1 MKYKAGCF
9 RRWASAVLV
18 GMIFLIA
25 SRTQANNVVIDGI
38 NWVYTNYPG
47 GIEITGIGYTAW
59 DPPNWSTF
67 ELVIRSSLYGS
78 PVVRLGNLACA
89 RWSKLKS
96 VVIPS
101 TVKGIGAEA
110 FLECSSLVSVSIPSS
125 VGYIEKGAF
134 KNCSQ
139 LEKLTLPA
147 GIGVISDSL
156 FSGCSSLSSVNIPMN
171 VTCLGS
177 WAFSN
182 CTNLPS
188 VSIPNGVTNI
198 GQRTFEMCCSL
209 RSISIPNNVKEIGQ
223 YAFSGCSNL
232 ISMAIPDSVTN
243 IGYMAFQNCSAL
255 KTLTVPGAWQG
266 TSKLAGTSVP
276 KECQVVYRADTNLT
290 IAPVSRNFEVE
301 GGSGAIVVSDA
312 DNGGGWGE
320 WGDELLHEWHASASE
335 DWITL
340 HTTNGWAGNPVA
352 YTVLATTNV
361 LARTGYIYVNGH
373 KFTINQAGYGAS
385 IAPTNTVCGWEGV
398 TGTIAVNAPEQIC
411 WTAQANASW
420 LSVTPGQGA
429 GPGNVTY
436 TVAPLTQIGT
446 RKGTLTIAGNTFTVS
461 QTAGGV
467 EVEYDTKL
475 FGADGGGAS
484 LAITLDAQIA
494 WTAGTAASWITL
506 YEGNEGTGN
515 GLIRYIVSPYVNGE
529 GSRTAAITVGDNVV
543 YISQRT
549 YDLSLD
555 LPGATVT
562 GRNGE
567 GSFGVSSESGAEWQ
581 AIKTASWISFVSGFS
596 SGSGNGVVKFRYTEN
611 NTGQIRTGKIIV
623 AGEVYTLQQMPRQL
637 IDISAET
644 GHGGTVEGSGKYD
657 LGETVELTAIP
668 DSGYAF
674 SHWTGSAESPDNPL
688 VFTADVPKSF
698 TAVFVPL
705 PIAFESVA
713 SGTDGVMLSWNNL
726 AWAVNYRL
734 FRGVTSALSSAE
746 VLAVIPNT
754 GNCTFLDE
762 TGEVDVKYWYWIEA
776 EGAKDDV
783 IGDPTTGTKKWA
795 WPDVQDE
802 ASVTAALTL
811 AVDARLGARIGSIKE
826 YEAFRT
832 WGAERGFEP
841 RAVRDSAHAWPSYV
855 LGSSSL
861 FNNEPTIKIDGLTPD
876 DGTGNSRTSGT
887 SWEVRVTVKD
897 GENAV
902 SVDATKVATLFEA
915 TRQIGDWTEPFQLQ
929 FSVIPKGTDG
939 DTLLFKVSPDEK
951 SAQSTFLRLGE

>member
-1 MKYKAGCF
+1 MKHKEEYIK
-9 RRWASAVLV
+9 RWAAAILTGMVFFMASNVHATSINADGLV
-18 GMIFLIA
+18 
-25 SRTQANNVVIDGI
+25 
-38 NWVYTNYPG
+38 WVYTNYPG
-47 GIEITGIGYTAW
+47 GVELTGSGYWVTN
-59 DPPNWSTF
+59 PPDWSIF
-67 ELVIRSSLYGS
+67 VLHIPSSFSGG
-78 PVVRLGNLACA
+78 PVVRLGKHACA
-89 RWSKLKS
+89 CWPKLKS
-96 VVIPS
+96 VIIPD
-101 TVKGIGAEA
+101 TVKSIGEEA
-110 FLECSSLVSVSIPSS
+110 FLECYSLVSVPIPTS
-125 VGYIEKGAF
+125 VSHIENGAF

-139 LEKLTLPA
+139 LKTLSLPS
-147 GIGVISDSL
+147 GIGQISDSL
-156 FSGCSSLSSVNIPMN
+156 FSGCSSLSSVNIPNN
-171 VTCLGS
+171 VTRLGS
-177 WAFSN
+177 LAFSN

-188 VSIPNGVTNI
+188 VGIPNGVTNI
-198 GQRTFEMCCSL
+198 GYGTFEMCCRL
-209 RSISIPNNVKEIGQ
+209 RSISIPNNVKDIGHS
-223 YAFSGCSNL
+223 AFSGCSNL
-232 ISMAIPDSVTN
+232 TSMAIPDSVTN
-243 IGYMAFQNCSAL
+243 IGNMAFQNCSAL
-255 KTLTVPGAWQG
+255 KTLTVPGEWQG
-266 TSKLAGTSVP
+266 TSKLVGTSVP

-312 DNGGGWGE
+312 DNGGGWEE
-320 WGDELLHEWHASASE
+320 WGEETWHEWHASAS
-335 DWITL
+335 DNWITL

-373 KFTINQAGYGAS
+373 KFTINQAGYSAS
-385 IAPTNTVCGWEGV
+385 IDPTNTVCGWERV
-398 TGTIAVNAPEQIC
+398 TGTIAVNAPEQIS
-411 WTAQANASW
+411 WTAQANVSW

-467 EVEYDTKL
+467 EVEYDTNL

-484 LAITLDAQIA
+484 LAITLDAQIT

-555 LPGATVT
+555 LPGTTVT

-567 GSFGVSSESGAEWQ
+567 GTFSVSAESGAEWQ

-637 IDISAET
+637 VDISVET
-644 GHGGTVEGSGKYD
+644 GHGGTVEGSGTYD
-657 LGETVELTAIP
+657 LGEEVELTAIP

-674 SHWTGSAESPDNPL
+674 SHWSGGEESTENPL
-688 VFTADVPKSF
+688 VFLADLPKSF

-705 PIAFESVA
+705 PIVFESVT

-726 AWAVNYRL
+726 AWAVNYWL
-734 FRGVTSALSSAE
+734 YRGVTSELSSAE
-746 VLAVIPNT
+746 MLAVIPNT

-776 EGAKDDV
+776 EGAEDDV
-783 IGDPTTGTKKWA
+783 IGDPTTGRKKWG
-795 WPDVQDE
+795 WPDVQDV
-802 ASVTAALTL
+802 SNVSAALAL
-811 AVDARLGARIGSIKE
+811 AVDARLGDRIRSVKE

-832 WGAERGFEP
+832 WVAKTGLEP
-841 RAVRDSAHAWPSYV
+841 RAVKDSAHAWPSYA
-855 LGSSSL
+855 LGSSAL
-861 FNNEPTIKIDGLTPD
+861 FDNEPTIKIDGLTPD
-876 DGTGNSRTSGT
+876 DGTENSRTSGT

-897 GENAV
+897 GKNAV
-902 SVDATKVATLFEA
+902 SVDAAKVAILFET
-915 TRQIGDWTEPFQLQ
+915 TRQIGDWMESSHLP
-929 FSVIPKGTDG
+929 FSVTVKGTDAE
-939 DTLLFKVSPDEK
+939 TLLFKVSPDEK
-951 SAQSTFLRLGE
+951 STPSAFFRLSE